1 MNIFEIKK
9 QFIEGK
15 LDKWKYIDQ
24 MYSVHS
30 VLFDY
35 AEFLK
40 TTNISNIQIRDG
52 QVIMTFRDSNVQFIC
67 SEGDKRLAP
76 FDTLNF
82 GIYEQQELQMQLNLM
97 NEDDTI
103 FDIGANYGWYALH
116 IAKAFPKSSIFSFEP
131 IPSTFEK
138 LDANIQLNNIANIE
152 AHNFGFSEEPGSF
165 DFFFDPALSVNA
177 SLARVSESSTV
188 QKVTCKVYVID
199 DFVRNTKLK
208 VDFIKCDVEGAEL
221 LVFKGARKLLSEQ
234 KPIVF
239 SEMLRKWTAK
249 FNYHPNDIIRLFKE
263 SGYACFTI
271 EGNQLA
277 RFEQVDDNTIE
288 TNYFFLHEEK
298 HQQKIETLAS

>member
-9 QFIEGK
+9 QFIENK

-24 MYSVHS
+24 MYSVHR

-35 AEFLK
+35 AEFIK
-40 TTNISNIQIRDG
+40 TTNISNIQISEG
-52 QVIMTFRDSNVQFIC
+52 QIVMTFRDSSVQFIC

-97 NEDDTI
+97 NEGDTI

-138 LDANIQLNNIANIE
+138 LNANIQLNQVANIE
-152 AHNFGFSEEPGSF
+152 ALNFGFSEEPGSF

-177 SLARVSESSTV
+177 SLARVSDSATV
-188 QKVTCKVYVID
+188 EKVECKVQVVD
-199 DFVRNTKLK
+199 DFVRDMKLK

-221 LVFKGARKLLSEQ
+221 LVFKGARKLLLEQ

-249 FNYHPNDIIRLFKE
+249 FNYHPNDIIHLFKE

-271 EGNQLA
+271 EENQLA
-277 RFEQVDDNTIE
+277 RFEKVDDNTIE

-298 HQQKIETLAS
+298 HKQKIEALAR